1 MDIDELK
8 LMLTSINNNLQSN
21 NQALA
26 SIQSR
31 LQILEESNEDA
42 EVEFDLQDLDENLP
56 VTPNPRRSTISE
68 ARKTRRVIPKAINS
82 VYSVKQCDAK
92 LFDLEPI
99 KIARFIGI
107 VNTYQITYSLTAN
120 LSEAFPSV
128 RTQQALIA
136 ASNGLYNSTNIGT
149 ITLNHFQEI
158 VKQHL
163 QVHTVIGFKDAM
175 IKSCEFP
182 SANITELTPKTFPLF
197 RSLFMQYISE
207 FETVCDLLSF
217 NKASVPPTNNQKNLG
232 LIWIFNQPIP
242 FDFGEGIFDQIAFTP
257 DGSKRKWS
265 NISDYIQ
272 EVEAKLEEFYKDLS
286 QTQHFYDAIKKPTKI
301 PRAPKLFQ
309 RTMSS
314 NNNTHS
320 RPKNLVQELD
330 ADELS
335 VSSKATTRSTSD
347 NGSMNADLMQI
358 SDDGNKVTACYGMV
372 FKGECKKLRLC
383 PHSHDPKIIKE
394 CKARLLKQLS
404 DSTTA

>member
-1 MDIDELK
+1 
-8 LMLTSINNNLQSN
+8 
-21 NQALA
+21 
-26 SIQSR
+26 
-31 LQILEESNEDA
+31 
-42 EVEFDLQDLDENLP
+42 
-56 VTPNPRRSTISE
+56 
-68 ARKTRRVIPKAINS
+68 
-82 VYSVKQCDAK
+82 
-92 LFDLEPI
+92 
-99 KIARFIGI
+99 
-107 VNTYQITYSLTAN
+107 
-120 LSEAFPSV
+120 
-128 RTQQALIA
+128 
-136 ASNGLYNSTNIGT
+136 
-149 ITLNHFQEI
+149 
-158 VKQHL
+158 
-163 QVHTVIGFKDAM
+163 
-175 IKSCEFP
+175 
-182 SANITELTPKTFPLF
+182 
-197 RSLFMQYISE
+197 MQYISE
-207 FETVCDLLSF
+207 FETVCDLLSY
-217 NKASVPPTNNQKNLG
+217 NKTSIPPVNNQKNLG

-242 FDFGEGIFDQIAFTP
+242 FDFGEGIFDQIAFTT

-286 QTQHFYDAIKKPTKI
+286 QAQHFYDAIKKPTKI

-372 FKGECKKLRLC
+372 FRGECKKARSC
-383 PHSHDPKIIKE
+383 THSHDPKIIKE

-404 DSTTA
+404 EPTTA